1 MSLSLG
7 SIKLSIPL
15 SEIQKLT
22 NNPEWQ
28 KNIQIINQT
37 LINAQTG
44 LIAFFKKPEV
54 QQTLIGIQNASI
66 ALNKYL
72 NDPVVQ
78 KNLQNF
84 QKLVVE
90 IVNSQN
96 FQKNYINNQKIANTE
111 NFTFFEESI
120 RDEINVSE
128 QLQSFETEE
137 EKSRFLNF
145 FLQFIFIIF
154 TFHINNL
161 ETTSDFK
168 ETYIYYV
175 NNIESKGITI
185 SRIHLREA
193 PSFQSESIIV
203 IPRNT
208 PLKVYKE
215 VTNRW
220 VKVSVNINNIDLE
233 GYVSEVYI
241 KRVKNKYDFNSSLA
255 VDDK

>member
-175 NNIESKGITI
+175 NNIESKGIM
-185 SRIHLREA
+185 
-193 PSFQSESIIV
+193 
-203 IPRNT
+203 
-208 PLKVYKE
+208 
-215 VTNRW
+215 NRTGF
-220 VKVSVNINNIDLE
+220 V
-233 GYVSEVYI
+233 G
-241 KRVKNKYDFNSSLA
+241 DFLF
-255 VDDK
+255 KLGHQT

>member
-1 MSLSLG
+1 
-7 SIKLSIPL
+7 LSIPL

-28 KNIQIINQT
+28 KNIQIINQI
-37 LINAQTG
+37 LINAQTA
-44 LIAFFKKPEV
+44 LISFLKKPEV

-72 NDPVVQ
+72 NDPIVQ
-78 KNLQNF
+78 QNLQNF

-96 FQKNYINNQKIANTE
+96 FQKNYINNQKINNRE

-120 RDEINVSE
+120 RNEINVSE

-137 EKSRFLNF
+137 EKSKFLNF

-161 ETTSDFK
+161 EITSDFK
-168 ETYIYYV
+168 ETYVNYL
-175 NNIESKGITI
+175 NNIESKGVTI
-185 SRIHLREA
+185 SRINLREA
-193 PSFQSESIIV
+193 PNFQSESIII

-208 PLKVYKE
+208 PLKVYDE
-215 VTNRW
+215 SINGW
-220 VKVSVNINNIDLE
+220 VKVSVNQNNINLD

-241 KRVKNKYDFNSSLA
+241 KKVKNKYDINSVLA
-255 VDDK
+255 FDKK

>member
-1 MSLSLG
+1 MYLSLG
-7 SIKLSIPL
+7 GINLSIPL

-37 LINAQTG
+37 LINAQKG
-44 LIAFFKKPEV
+44 FINFLKNPEV
-54 QQTLIGIQNASI
+54 QQTLISIQNTLI
-66 ALNKYL
+66 ALNTYL
-72 NDPVVQ
+72 NDPIVQ

-90 IVNSQN
+90 IVNSEN
-96 FQKNYINNQKIANTE
+96 FQKNYTNNKKINNTE

-128 QLQSFETEE
+128 QLQSLGNEE

-145 FLQFIFIIF
+145 FIQFIFIIF
-154 TFHINNL
+154 TFHLNNL

-168 ETYIYYV
+168 EAYVYYV

-193 PSFQSESIIV
+193 PSFQSESIVV

-215 VTNRW
+215 ATNGW
-220 VKVSVNINNIDLE
+220 VKVSVNINNIDLD
-233 GYVSEVYI
+233 GYASEVYI
-241 KRVKNKYDFNSSLA
+241 KKIKNEYDLYSFLA
-255 VDDK
+255 INDK

>member
-1 MSLSLG
+1 MYLSLG
-7 SIKLSIPL
+7 SINLSIPL
-15 SEIQKLT
+15 SENQKLT

-44 LIAFFKKPEV
+44 LIAFLKKPEV
-54 QQTLIGIQNASI
+54 QRTLIGIQNASI

-72 NDPVVQ
+72 NDPIVQ
-78 KNLQNF
+78 KNLQSF
-84 QKLVVE
+84 QRLVIE

-96 FQKNYINNQKIANTE
+96 FQKNYSNKQKIDNTE

-120 RDEINVSE
+120 RDKINVSE

-137 EKSRFLNF
+137 EKSKFLNF

-168 ETYIYYV
+168 EAYVYYL
-175 NNIESKGITI
+175 NNTESKGITI

-193 PSFQSESIIV
+193 PNFQSESIIV

-215 VTNRW
+215 ATNGW

-233 GYVSEVYI
+233 GYVSEAYI

-255 VDDK
+255 INDK